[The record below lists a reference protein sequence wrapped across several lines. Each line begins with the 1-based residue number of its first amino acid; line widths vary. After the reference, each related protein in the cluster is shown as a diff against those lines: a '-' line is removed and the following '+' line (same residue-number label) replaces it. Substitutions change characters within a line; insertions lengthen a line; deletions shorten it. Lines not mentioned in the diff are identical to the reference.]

1 VAWLE
6 KKPALA
12 YSDANLTKGLPV
24 ELGLSGKTAIV
35 CGASRGMGKAIAKK
49 LAEEGA
55 NVVIVA
61 RNRKDLLSAAKEIS
75 SAGEVLVVAA
85 DLSSASV
92 IPGIVKQAVKKF
104 GAVHILINNAG
115 GPPPGTFNDVTDKDW
130 EKTFQ
135 QNLKSAILMTRQ
147 VVPLMKKAK
156 FGRILNIA
164 SQVVKEPPP
173 GMVLSN
179 TLRAGV
185 VAFAKSISHELAP
198 FNITVNTLLPGPVL
212 TDRLQFLVKQ
222 RAKKEGKSVNAVIQ
236 SIAQSVPVKRIGSPE
251 EFANVA
257 VFLVSEAASYVTG
270 TTLAVDGGIT
280 KSLM

>member
-1 VAWLE
+1 
-6 KKPALA
+6 
-12 YSDANLTKGLPV
+12 V
-24 ELGLSGKTAIV
+24 ELGLEGKVAIV

-49 LAEEGA
+49 LASEGA
-55 NVVIVA
+55 QVAIVA
-61 RNRKDLLSAAKEIS
+61 RDQKSLNAAAKEI
-75 SAGEVLVVAA
+75 AGAGSDVFRISA
-85 DLSSASV
+85 DLSKPADV
-92 IPGIVKQAVKKF
+92 FKIVKQVQKEF
-104 GAVHILINNAG
+104 GTVHILINNAG
-115 GPPPGTFNDVTDKDW
+115 GPPPGNFSDVSDEDW
-130 EKTFQ
+130 ETTFQ
-135 QNLKSAILMTRQ
+135 RNLKSAILLSRQ
-147 VVPLMKKAK
+147 VVPLMKKQK

-198 FNITVNTLLPGPVL
+198 FNITVNTLLPGPIL
-212 TDRLQFLVKQ
+212 TDRLHALVQ
-222 RAKKEGKSVNAVIQ
+222 LRAKKESKSIQ
-236 SIAQSVPVKRIGSPE
+236 TVLKEIANSVPVKRIGTPE